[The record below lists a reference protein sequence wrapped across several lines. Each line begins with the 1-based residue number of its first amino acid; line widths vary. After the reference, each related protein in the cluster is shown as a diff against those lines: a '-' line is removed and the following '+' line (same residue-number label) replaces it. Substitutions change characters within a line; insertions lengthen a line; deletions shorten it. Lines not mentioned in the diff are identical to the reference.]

1 MPVQSVTT
9 YLTLS
14 DLLEI
19 FPVDA
24 SSLRKWCR
32 VKKGIFLNSI
42 LNSQK
47 EWLVPENDVL
57 EFTGGSRRLLNSKQA
72 AETLEVSASEI
83 RRLIATQELKSVRID
98 RLFLVTQEEIDKYKK
113 EKAEN
118 MTFYQ
123 FQQQSLQQQ
132 QQRQQQLHQNMSLIP
147 DPQPFFENPVSPVP
161 QPTKRHYK
169 HSEITYGMWNSAT
182 KEKLSTTVIVN
193 PGDDVQEVL
202 KYAKN
207 WVESQLKL
215 YN

>member
-24 SSLRKWCR
+24 SSIRKWCR

-47 EWLVPENDVL
+47 EWLVPEKDVL
-57 EFTGGSRRLLNSKQA
+57 EFTGGSRRLLNSRQA

-118 MTFYQ
+118 MTFCQ
-123 FQQQSLQQQ
+123 FQQQSQEQQ
-132 QQRQQQLHQNMSLIP
+132 QQRQQ
-147 DPQPFFENPVSPVP
+147 PFFEDPVSPVSSVP
-161 QPTKRHYK
+161 QPAKRHYK

-193 PGDDVQEVL
+193 PEDDVQEVL